1 MRVEKFG
8 GSILRNPRDVE
19 EVVNY
24 LAELDKCV
32 IVTSALKGV
41 TDLLLEMADDASKG
55 EEKSLKNKLKE
66 LKERHEAI
74 LDRLELK
81 GVLDDDF
88 AILERVLTSILYLRE
103 LSLRSRDFIASFGER
118 FMGKIISEALN
129 RIGIN
134 SKFLMGGEAGI
145 LTDDNFGEANPLYRA
160 SEVYIRSRVGAL
172 IPEAIPVVAGFTGET
187 QDGRITTL
195 GRGGSDLT
203 ATLIGSALKADEVI
217 LWTDVDGLLSAS
229 PKVVESPKVLRNV
242 SYREAIELS
251 FFGAKGMHPK
261 FLEPA
266 MRKGVPVRIR
276 NFKNKEDSGTLI
288 SSNEELKKGVVKAVG
303 LREGASII
311 TVRGTGMVGRPGTAG
326 RLFTVLGEIGV
337 NVLMISQSIS
347 ESSISFVVDGKESS
361 RASNAIED
369 LLLGPVFSEVV
380 VEDGVSVV
388 AAIGAG
394 MRGTPGV
401 AAKIFKAVAE
411 KGINVKMISQGSS
424 EINVSFVVD
433 ESDGVKAARAIYEEF
448 GL

>member
-1 MRVEKFG
+1 M
-8 GSILRNPRDVE
+8 
-19 EVVNY
+19 
-24 LAELDKCV
+24 
-32 IVTSALKGV
+32 
-41 TDLLLEMADDASKG
+41 
-55 EEKSLKNKLKE
+55 
-66 LKERHEAI
+66 
-74 LDRLELK
+74 
-81 GVLDDDF
+81 
-88 AILERVLTSILYLRE
+88 
-103 LSLRSRDFIASFGER
+103 
-118 FMGKIISEALN
+118 
-129 RIGIN
+129 
-134 SKFLMGGEAGI
+134 
-145 LTDDNFGEANPLYRA
+145 
-160 SEVYIRSRVGAL
+160 
-172 IPEAIPVVAGFTGET
+172 
-187 QDGRITTL
+187 
-195 GRGGSDLT
+195 
-203 ATLIGSALKADEVI
+203 
-217 LWTDVDGLLSAS
+217 
-229 PKVVESPKVLRNV
+229 VESPKVLRNV